1 MKTRALFF
9 ALLLTI
15 TPAMMYGQI
24 GSMIKKGASRVLNS
38 TAKAASKEAASQA
51 DSVAQV
57 KANEVAES
65 NQNNNASG
73 QGTGEGQGQQGGG
86 GGGMGLG
93 AKLFSNEVTSK
104 YKPEYNFGSRMYM
117 QMEMYD
123 KEQVTKMDYNVYYS
137 ANDPSAGI
145 EMKTVASSEEGSV
158 PVNTMMVMDG
168 ENRSFMMITDLNGAK
183 LGIISQIPDDS
194 TMKSMNQ
201 PAKPP
206 KVTKTGNTKVI
217 AGYKC
222 DEYLFQEADKK
233 EYSKMW
239 LTKDEVLKI
248 NKNVWS
254 KSGMA
259 GAYGYPGFEGMVIMA
274 WENYDD
280 KNKLIAKSE
289 TKEIN
294 TNYPHSM
301 SVAGTA
307 FRQMDFAKM
316 QSQQNKK

>member
-1 MKTRALFF
+1 MKTRALFL

-15 TPAMMYGQI
+15 THVMMYGQI
-24 GSMIKKGASRVLNS
+24 GSMIKKGASKVLNS
-38 TAKAASKEAASQA
+38 TVKAASKEAANQA
-51 DSVAQV
+51 DSAAQA
-57 KANEVAES
+57 KANEMAES

-73 QGTGEGQGQQGGG
+73 QAGGEGQGQQSG

-104 YKPEYNFGSRMYM
+104 YKPEYKFGSRMYM
-117 QMEMYD
+117 QMELYD
-123 KEQVTKMDYNVYYS
+123 KDQVTKMDYNVHYS

-145 EMKTVASSEEGSV
+145 EMKTVASTEEGSV
-158 PVNTMMVMDG
+158 PVNTLMVVDG

-183 LGIISQIPDDS
+183 IGIISDIPDDS
-194 TMKSMNQ
+194 TLKDMNQ

-233 EYSKMW
+233 EYAKMW

-254 KSGMA
+254 KSGLA

-280 KNKLIAKSE
+280 RNKLIAKSE

-294 TNYPHSM
+294 TNYPYSM
-301 SVAGTA
+301 SVAGTT

-316 QSQQNKK
+316 QGQQNKK